1 MNPLLAKARS
11 LLTFPRV
18 VIVIAPLLVAG
29 TMLAQSRQT
38 GTAADEAMR
47 ALNQGKYQE
56 VESLLAGQTDTR
68 AVALRGRAL
77 IEQGKYAEAE
87 KVLVGPAKAQ
97 PTSDAALELGR
108 LQLIVGRRADAT
120 QTLRR
125 LLSLNPRSAADNL
138 RMAQAAVE
146 LARETSDTDLF
157 KDANDWF
164 RAADKQLP
172 NDPVINTAWGELFL
186 EKYELDEAM
195 KSFKLALTA
204 DDSNVAARIGLA
216 SLLMEQNPPNAKAAI
231 EQALKTNPNSVPA
244 HLFVAEAALD
254 ERRLDD
260 ATTSITA
267 ALKVNPNSL
276 EALALKAAMAFIQG
290 KEADF
295 ESQAQAILKIN
306 PTYGDVYR
314 TAGDHL
320 ARQYRFD
327 EAVVMTRRALTLDP
341 KNTRALAELGLQQM
355 RAGDEAAARKS
366 LEASFE
372 GDKFQSNLQTK
383 NLLEVLDEL
392 ENDFVTITDG
402 RIVMKLH
409 KSEAG
414 VMREHALPLAKE
426 ALAALEKHYNF
437 TAQGPL
443 LIEMFPKHDG
453 FAVRTL
459 GLPGMI
465 GALGACFGRVV
476 TLDSPR
482 ARQPGEFSWQETLW
496 HELAHVITLQM
507 SKNRIPRWLSEGT
520 SVFEERR
527 GRPEWGKE
535 SDTTFAMA
543 LSEGKLLKL
552 NDLNEGFS
560 DPRMI
565 TIAYYQ
571 ASLVVEHLINTYGEQ
586 AFHTFIASYGRGIE
600 TEQAVKEAFGTSLDA
615 IQKSF
620 DAYLDKQYAPSLRAL
635 KRPDIKQVDS
645 IDALKALAE
654 ANPESFAVQMQLA
667 VKLAESGDTAGAIAL
682 AEKAAKLL
690 PLASDDNNPHRFI
703 AGVATKAGDKPR
715 AIRALED
722 TLKID
727 HADVESARQL
737 VALVE
742 PLGDAARTEAAYKR
756 VVDVDPFDAK
766 AQAGLGRLALRRK
779 DTTTA
784 VRAFRSVVATNPADR
799 ASAHTDLAE
808 ALVAAGQLKDAKT
821 ETLNALEIA
830 PGYDRA
836 LDLLLKINERN

>member
-11 LLTFPRV
+11 VLTFPRV
-18 VIVIAPLLVAG
+18 VIVVAPLLVVG
-29 TMLAQSRQT
+29 TMLAQARQAST
-38 GTAADEAMR
+38 PVDEALR

-56 VESLLAGQTDTR
+56 VESLLASQTDPR
-68 AVALRGRAL
+68 AFALRGRAL
-77 IEQGKYAEAE
+77 VEQGKYADAE
-87 KVLVGPAKAQ
+87 KLLAAPAKAQ
-97 PTSDAALELGR
+97 PTSDAALEMGR
-108 LQLIVGRRADAT
+108 LQLIVGRRAEAT

-125 LLSLNPRSAADNL
+125 LLNLNPRSAADNL
-138 RMAQAAVE
+138 RMAQAAVA

-164 RAADKQLP
+164 RAADKQAP
-172 NDPVINTAWGELFL
+172 NDPIINTAWGELFL

-204 DDSNVAARIGLA
+204 DESNVAARIGLA
-216 SLLMEQNPPNAKAAI
+216 SLLVEQNPPNAKAAI
-231 EQALKTNPNSVPA
+231 EQALKINPNSVPA

-260 ATTSITA
+260 ATASINT

-276 EALALKAAMAFIQG
+276 EALSLKAAMAFIQG
-290 KEADF
+290 READF
-295 ESQAQAILKIN
+295 ERQAQEILKIN

-327 EAVVMTRRALTLDP
+327 EAVVMTRRSLTVDP
-341 KNTRALAELGLQQM
+341 KNTRALADLGLQLM
-355 RAGDEAAARKS
+355 RAGDESAARTS

-409 KSEAG
+409 KNEVG

-482 ARQPGEFSWQETLW
+482 ARQPGEFNWQETLW

-527 GRPEWGKE
+527 GRPEWGRE
-535 SDTTFAMA
+535 ADTTFAMA
-543 LSEGKLLKL
+543 LNDGKLLKL
-552 NDLNEGFS
+552 ADLNEGFS

-571 ASLVVEHLINTYGEQ
+571 ASLVVEHLINTFGEQ
-586 AFHTFIASYGRGIE
+586 AFHTFIASYGRGLE
-600 TEQAVKEAFGTSLDA
+600 TEQAVKEAFGTTLAA
-615 IQKSF
+615 IQKTF
-620 DAYLDKQYAPSLRAL
+620 DAYIDKQYASTLRAL
-635 KRPDIKQVDS
+635 KRPDVKQVDS
-645 IDALKALAE
+645 LDAMKELAT

-667 VKLAESGDTAGAIAL
+667 VKLAESGDTTGAIAS
-682 AEKAAKLL
+682 AERASKLL
-690 PLASDDNNPHRFI
+690 PMASDDNNPHRFI
-703 AGVATKAGDKPR
+703 AGLAMKAGDKPR

-727 HADVESARQL
+727 HSDVESARTL
-737 VALVE
+737 VSLVE
-742 PLGDAARTEAAYKR
+742 PLGDAARTEAAYRKI
-756 VVDVDPFDAK
+756 VDIDPFDAK
-766 AQAGLGRLALRRK
+766 AEAGLGRLALKRK

-799 ASAHTDLAE
+799 AAAHTDLAE

>member
-1 MNPLLAKARS
+1 MNPLLAKAHS

-18 VIVIAPLLVAG
+18 VIVVAPLLVVG

-56 VESLLAGQTDTR
+56 VESLLASQTDAR
-68 AVALRGRAL
+68 AIALRGQAL

-87 KVLVGPAKAQ
+87 KLLAGPAKAQ
-97 PTSDAALELGR
+97 PTSDAALELGL
-108 LQLIVGRRADAT
+108 LQLVVGRRADAT

-125 LLSLNPRSAADNL
+125 VLSLTPRSAAENL
-138 RMAQAAVE
+138 RLARAAVA
-146 LARETSDTDLF
+146 LARETSDTQLF
-157 KDANDWF
+157 HDANEWF
-164 RAADKQLP
+164 RAADKQSP
-172 NDPVINTAWGELFL
+172 NDPVINAAWGELFL
-186 EKYELDEAM
+186 EKYELEEAM

-231 EQALKTNPNSVPA
+231 EQALKVNPNSVPA

-254 ERRLDD
+254 DRRMDD
-260 ATTSITA
+260 ATASINT

-276 EALALKAAMAFIQG
+276 EARSLQAAMAFIQG
-290 KEADF
+290 KDAEF
-295 ESQAQAILKIN
+295 ERQAQEILKIN

-327 EAVVMTRRALTLDP
+327 EAVVMTRRALTIDP
-341 KNTRALAELGLQQM
+341 KNSRALADLGLQLM
-355 RAGDEAAARKS
+355 RAGDETEARKS

-409 KSEAG
+409 KNEAG
-414 VMREHALPLAKE
+414 VMREYALPLAKE

-527 GRPEWGKE
+527 GRPEWGRE
-535 SDTTFAMA
+535 TDTTFAMA

-552 NDLNEGFS
+552 KDLNEGFS

-586 AFHTFIASYGRGIE
+586 AFHTFIASYGRGLE

-645 IDALKALAE
+645 IEALKALAE

-690 PLASDDNNPHRFI
+690 PLANDDNNPHRFI
-703 AGVATKAGDKPR
+703 AGVAMKAKDTPR

-737 VALVE
+737 VSLVE

-756 VVDVDPFDAK
+756 IVDVDPFDAK
-766 AQAGLGRLALRRK
+766 AQAGFGRLALRRK

-808 ALVAAGQLKDAKT
+808 ALVAAGQLKEAKT